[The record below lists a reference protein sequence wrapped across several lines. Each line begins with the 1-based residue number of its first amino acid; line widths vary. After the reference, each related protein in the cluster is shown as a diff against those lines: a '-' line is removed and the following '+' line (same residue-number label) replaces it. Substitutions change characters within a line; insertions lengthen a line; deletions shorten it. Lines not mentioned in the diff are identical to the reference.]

1 MSEANI
7 SFLIVLLLYKAQIKK
22 MTFARIFMISLLCYK
37 GLINC
42 QSKPK
47 RVLFKEFF
55 NYDITVD
62 YNSCNHPFY
71 DEYEY
76 EGYEEEE
83 YDDDIC
89 LRYNVLN

>member
-1 MSEANI
+1 
-7 SFLIVLLLYKAQIKK
+7 
-22 MTFARIFMISLLCYK
+22 MTFAKMFMISLICYK

-42 QSKPK
+42 QSKPA

-62 YNSCNHPFY
+62 YSTCNHPFY
-71 DEYEY
+71 DDEYEEY
-76 EGYEEEE
+76 EGYDYEGDELDED
-83 YDDDIC
+83 YC